1 MQSSR
6 RDFLKLAG
14 AALAGSALMTHWAQA
29 VAAAQGSSVYEG
41 VPDPALHLL
50 NRVTYAPRP
59 EDVARIRQIGAD
71 AWLEAQLAPETI
83 DDLAGDEVMRHLPI
97 LSMDRRTVHR
107 LGFDGRVHNALTQ
120 GMILRA
126 VHSERQLYERM
137 VEFWT
142 DHFNVPAD
150 ELAHDLVI
158 MHREVI
164 RRHALGNF
172 RDLVLGTAQSPAM
185 LTYLDQAYS
194 SKEHPNENYARE
206 LMELHTLGVAGGYTE
221 ADVQAAAR
229 ALTGWTIHNGTASGF
244 YFDPEMHD
252 TDPKTLLGHQMPADR
267 GIEDGLHLIS
277 LLVNH
282 PSTARFI
289 CRKLCVR
296 FVSDTPPDSL
306 IESSA
311 RIWRETRGAIVP
323 VLRHIL
329 TSPEFYASAG
339 QKLRRPLDFFIG
351 VLRITGTRY
360 LNEWLMQEHLADLAQ
375 PPYGWNP
382 PNGYPDAAGAWL
394 SSNGLL
400 ARWNV
405 AMSLTHAAWSEPD
418 SGMATR
424 LDRLIDSPETVGELV
439 AQAAQRVFGAAA
451 APSAL
456 TPYIDFVSDGGGEQQ
471 SVTPALLSN
480 KLGML
485 FGMLFASPQ
494 YQWR

>member
-1 MQSSR
+1 MQTSR

-14 AALAGSALMTHWAQA
+14 TALAGSAMTAGWAQA
-29 VAAAQGSSVYEG
+29 IAAAQGSVPGGST
-41 VPDPALHLL
+41 PDPALHLL
-50 NRVTYAPRP
+50 NRVTYGPRP
-59 EDVARIRQIGAD
+59 EDVENIRQMGTD

-83 DDLAGDEVMRHLPI
+83 DDPAGDEIMRQLPI
-97 LSMDRRTVHR
+97 LSMDRRAVHS
-107 LGFDGRVHNALTQ
+107 LGFDGRVHLAVTQ
-120 GMILRA
+120 GMIMRA
-126 VHSERQLYERM
+126 VYSERQLHERM

-142 DHFNVPAD
+142 DHFNVPAE

-158 MHREVI
+158 MHRDVI
-164 RRHALGNF
+164 RRHALGRF

-185 LTYLDQAYS
+185 LTYLDQAFS
-194 SKEHPNENYARE
+194 SREHPNENYARE

-229 ALTGWTIHNGTASGF
+229 ALTGWTIQNGTATGF

-252 TDPKTLLGHQMPADR
+252 TDPKTVLGHELPADR

-282 PSTARFI
+282 PSTAHFV

-311 RIWRETRGAIVP
+311 RVWRETSGEIVP

-351 VLRITGTRY
+351 VLRVTGTRY
-360 LNEWLMQEHLADLAQ
+360 LNEWLMHEHLADLAQ

-382 PNGYPDAAGAWL
+382 PNGYPDVAGAWL
-394 SSNGLL
+394 SSSGLL
-400 ARWNV
+400 ARWNI
-405 AMSLTHAAWSEPD
+405 AMSLTHNAWSEPD
-418 SGMATR
+418 SGMVAR
-424 LDRLIDSPETVGELV
+424 LDRLIDSPSTAGELV
-439 AQAAQRVFGAAA
+439 AQAARRVFGTTPPPDAL
-451 APSAL
+451 APFIA
-456 TPYIDFVSDGGGEQQ
+456 FVSDGAGDSQP
-471 SVTPALLSN
+471 VTPAMLSS
-480 KLGML
+480 KLGTL
-485 FGMLFASPQ
+485 FGLLFASPQ